1 VSYAVARVASGYGLD
16 PRTVTGWDWLDVLI
30 WGAALEEVERVAAI
44 EHYADAVN
52 AAALQAQA
60 FHEPKQLQD
69 AWGGV
74 RRLAL
79 LPVRPTPDQVQE
91 ATEAVLDRVALAERI
106 ARRKARRGETD
117 PMLRLIRGD

>member
-1 VSYAVARVASGYGLD
+1 MARVASGYGLD
-16 PRTVTGWDWLDVLI
+16 PRMIAGWDWLDVLI